1 MKRFGCIAVV
11 VLLATACGIGGK
23 YRTEIEANEVTV
35 QSIEE
40 FIATLENYDAG
51 DVNES
56 RSNRLDRLQSLE
68 AALKAKGDTLSA
80 RDAETL
86 AKLSAEGEP
95 YHPFSVETG
104 MSIAKLRR
112 SHSQLQALNHDLEN
126 NLLPADSVRYLV
138 NHERRFAEKALA
150 EAEKMMNDS
159 DNEAAARADWHQK
172 MDSLEQDL
180 INLQK

>member
-11 VLLATACGIGGK
+11 ILLAAACGLGGK
-23 YRTEIEANEVTV
+23 YRTEIEANKVTV

-40 FIATLENYDAG
+40 FITALENCDAG

-56 RSNRLDRLQSLE
+56 RSSRLERLQSLE

-80 RDAETL
+80 RDAQML

-95 YHPFSVETG
+95 YHPFSVETETAL
-104 MSIAKLRR
+104 SKLRR
-112 SHSQLQALNHDLEN
+112 SHAQLKALNHDLEN

-138 NHERRFAEKALA
+138 HHERRFAEKALA
-150 EAEKMMNDS
+150 KAEELLNTTAD
-159 DNEAAARADWHQK
+159 EAATRVDWYQK
-172 MDSLEQDL
+172 IDSLEQDL
-180 INLQK
+180 ISLQK